1 MKMMTNLIGPLICL
15 FLLSCDKG
23 SDNPQSDKFRF
34 TEQVFIDGIRRTYI
48 IKLPENYYQKDS
60 IRPLVIGLHG
70 TGGNAAQFEK
80 AYGFEQKGNEEGF
93 ITVYPDGVEKQDGM
107 GLFEIRTWNAGT
119 CCDYAMYTNVND
131 VKFISTLID
140 NICAR
145 FKVNKKKVYV
155 TGMSNGGM
163 MAYRLASEL
172 PDKIAAVG
180 IVSGDMVA
188 PKDVSKQGIVPILHI
203 HAIPD
208 TKVPFAGGIGIG
220 GYDFPPALDGIN
232 YWINRNNCEKDPVKM
247 QYDNYEVSSWH
258 TGDGRTLVQ
267 LYLTRDGGHAWPSS
281 PIQGRRGDTPSTAI
295 NATNLIWDF
304 CNQFSLP

>member
-1 MKMMTNLIGPLICL
+1 MKIMINFINTFFCL
-15 FLLSCDKG
+15 LLLSCGKD
-23 SDNPQSDKFRF
+23 STQPQPAQFRF
-34 TEQVFIDGIRRTYI
+34 TEQVVIDGIRRTYI
-48 IKLPENYYQKDS
+48 VKLPEDYYQKDTA
-60 IRPLVIGLHG
+60 RPLVIGLHG
-70 TGGNAAQFEK
+70 TGGNAEQFEN

-93 ITVYPDGVEKQDGM
+93 ITIFPDGVEKQDGI
-107 GLFEIRTWNAGT
+107 GLFQIRTWNAGS

-140 NICAR
+140 NISNR

-203 HAIPD
+203 HAMPD

-220 GYDFPPALDGIN
+220 GYDFPPAMDGIN
-232 YWINRNNCEKDPVKM
+232 YWVTRNNCKKDPVKM
-247 QYDNYEVSSWH
+247 QYDKYEVNSWND
-258 TGDGRTLVQ
+258 GDGKTLVQ
-267 LYLTRDGGHAWPSS
+267 LYLTKDGGHAWPSS
-281 PIQGRRGDTPSTAI
+281 AVQGRRGDTPSTAI
-295 NATNLIWDF
+295 NATNIIWSF
-304 CNQFSLP
+304 CNQSALP

>member
-1 MKMMTNLIGPLICL
+1 MIINFVGAFFCWLL
-15 FLLSCDKG
+15 FSCGKD
-23 SDNPQSDKFRF
+23 SPQPQPAQFRF
-34 TEQVFIDGIRRTYI
+34 TEQVIIDGIRRTYI
-48 IKLPENYYQKDS
+48 VKLPDNYYQKDS
-60 IRPLVIGLHG
+60 ARPLVIGLHG
-70 TGGNAAQFEK
+70 TGGNAEQFEK
-80 AYGFEQKGNEEGF
+80 AYGFEQKGNKEGF
-93 ITVYPDGVEKQDGM
+93 ITIYPDGVEKKDGW
-107 GLFEIRTWNAGT
+107 GLLQIRTWNAGS

-140 NICAR
+140 NISNR
-145 FKVNKKKVYV
+145 FNVNKKRVYV

-188 PKDVSKQGIVPILHI
+188 PKDASRKGIVPILHI

-220 GYDFPPALDGIN
+220 GYDFPPAMDGIN
-232 YWINRNNCEKDPVKM
+232 YWVSRNNCGKDPEII
-247 QYDNYEVSSWH
+247 QHEGYEVRSWSNSN
-258 TGDGRTLVQ
+258 GKTLVQ
-267 LYLTRDGGHAWPSS
+267 CYLTGDGGHAWPSS
-281 PIQGRRGDTPSTAI
+281 EVQGRRGDIPSNVI

-304 CNQFSLP
+304 FDQCALP

>member
-1 MKMMTNLIGPLICL
+1 MKMMTSLIGPLICL
-15 FLLSCDKG
+15 LLLSCDKG

-48 IKLPENYYQKDS
+48 IKLPENYYQNDS

-220 GYDFPPALDGIN
+220 GYDFPPAIDGIN
-232 YWINRNNCEKDPVKM
+232 YWINRNNCEIDPVKM

-267 LYLTRDGGHAWPSS
+267 LYLTKDGGHAWPSS